1 MLDIRIN
8 VSKEGLMIVYI
19 VLQNVKALNIF
30 QVTLQF

>member
-8 VSKEGLMIVYI
+8 VSKEGLMMVYI

-30 QVTLQF
+30 QVTL